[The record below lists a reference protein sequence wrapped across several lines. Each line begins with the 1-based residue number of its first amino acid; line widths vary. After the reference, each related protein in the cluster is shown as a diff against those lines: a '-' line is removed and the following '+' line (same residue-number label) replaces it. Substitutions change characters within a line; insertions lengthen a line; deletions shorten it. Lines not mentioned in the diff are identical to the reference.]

1 MSVAESVTYN
11 SLTRTAWSI
20 GLGYLILACHSGR
33 GGWINEFLS
42 GGVHT
47 PSRMTYCAY
56 LVHPVVML
64 SLTFSNLTLTKIS
77 YLVYAYTFIMFLVC
91 AYAVAFVFSLLFE
104 APFINIDK
112 LFITG
117 AMKKKKD

>member
-1 MSVAESVTYN
+1 MLNAGFLY
-11 SLTRTAWSI
+11 
-20 GLGYLILACHSGR
+20 LG
-33 GGWINEFLS
+33 
-42 GGVHT
+42 
-47 PSRMTYCAY
+47 
-56 LVHPVVML
+56 VV
-64 SLTFSNLTLTKIS
+64 FSFQ
-77 YLVYAYTFIMFLVC
+77 AYTFIMFLVC